1 MEINFL
7 QNEFKAK
14 CENKNV
20 NPSEFEAKL
29 EQRLPQY
36 KGRWQ
41 KSMKDQIR
49 DLPDFEQVKRELMRY
64 LRKLEI

>member
-1 MEINFL
+1 MGINFL
-7 QNEFKAK
+7 LNEFKAK

-29 EQRLPQY
+29 ELRLPQY

-41 KSMKDQIR
+41 KSMKDQIK
-49 DLPDFEQVKRELMRY
+49 DWPDFEQVERKLMRY